1 MANNLIT
8 TTISAQVLKFK
19 PGGLPATFEVT
30 VTNDSDQF
38 ASFQLEIVAAGVDSE
53 HQDFR
58 WYSLSPAVSAKKPPG
73 DSTKFYVAIADTPV
87 PGFVG
92 IMNLTVRIFS
102 LELRDEDRQVL
113 RLVVQEGTASKP
125 LKLDLPVRKFQ
136 VDPGELVEVPV
147 RVNNPNQQSIDVELR
162 FLGVEPSWLIDGAA
176 QRFRLEPG
184 EQTEVTFSCQP
195 PEVISQAPCQI
206 YPFTIEATHHNGL
219 PASDQGTLEVLPTGF
234 VEFSCTPQKQ
244 TIPPKGGWLLT
255 RQADPATYE
264 LQFENASNLDSSV
277 SVQLQGKNKEKYTLE
292 VIPTETDLKP
302 GETSTALLVASKQR
316 PKWGIPQKLL
326 LEVTAVLSDQRL
338 DLRND
343 SQTIELR
350 VLPVFPL
357 WLQAAAGLLLLLL
370 LWFLLGSRSQGHTD
384 QVTSVRFNGI
394 ADRVMSSS
402 ADQTIRS
409 WSVKGNH
416 LEPTGV
422 FAKPG
427 KAVRVIRY
435 RPVDNDLVAAGLEN
449 GEIQLWDVLGDTQ
462 GASSASGKK
471 PLESFYYQKD
481 DRVLDLEFTK
491 DSRYLFS
498 SHGSGLVLAWD
509 IERDLSDKTFGS
521 NKPLLTLK
529 SDFAVYDLAVVG
541 KGDRNLAI
549 GGRFNKLVVWNLAS
563 NKIRRVPYRE
573 GSKDDYIQSLAVA
586 ADKPNLMATAD
597 TQGYITLW
605 DMRECLVNDVKCE
618 ILDEWS
624 RGHGGKP
631 VRSVNLSKDG
641 CYLASAGDDGRE
653 MLWPL
658 TTEGRR
664 HSRFRNGREIAQFS
678 TRLNDVAL
686 SVEGENILMV
696 SGGDD
701 HRVQL
706 RRVEASNT
714 DCK

>member
-1 MANNLIT
+1 
-8 TTISAQVLKFK
+8 
-19 PGGLPATFEVT
+19 
-30 VTNDSDQF
+30 
-38 ASFQLEIVAAGVDSE
+38 
-53 HQDFR
+53 
-58 WYSLSPAVSAKKPPG
+58 
-73 DSTKFYVAIADTPV
+73 
-87 PGFVG
+87 
-92 IMNLTVRIFS
+92 
-102 LELRDEDRQVL
+102 
-113 RLVVQEGTASKP
+113 
-125 LKLDLPVRKFQ
+125 
-136 VDPGELVEVPV
+136 
-147 RVNNPNQQSIDVELR
+147 
-162 FLGVEPSWLIDGAA
+162 
-176 QRFRLEPG
+176 
-184 EQTEVTFSCQP
+184 
-195 PEVISQAPCQI
+195 
-206 YPFTIEATHHNGL
+206 
-219 PASDQGTLEVLPTGF
+219 
-234 VEFSCTPQKQ
+234 
-244 TIPPKGGWLLT
+244 
-255 RQADPATYE
+255 
-264 LQFENASNLDSSV
+264 
-277 SVQLQGKNKEKYTLE
+277 
-292 VIPTETDLKP
+292 
-302 GETSTALLVASKQR
+302 
-316 PKWGIPQKLL
+316 
-326 LEVTAVLSDQRL
+326 
-338 DLRND
+338 
-343 SQTIELR
+343 
-350 VLPVFPL
+350 
-357 WLQAAAGLLLLLL
+357 
-370 LWFLLGSRSQGHTD
+370 
-384 QVTSVRFNGI
+384 VRFNGI
-394 ADRVMSSS
+394 ADRVISSS
-402 ADQTIRS
+402 ADKTIRS

-449 GEIQLWDVLGDTQ
+449 GEIQLWDVLGDR
-462 GASSASGKK
+462 KK
-471 PLESFYYQKD
+471 PVESFYSQKD
-481 DRVLDLEFTK
+481 DRVFDLAFTK

-573 GSKDDYIQSLAVA
+573 GSKDDYIQSIAVA

-618 ILDEWS
+618 ILDQWS
-624 RGHGGKP
+624 MGHGGKA

-641 CYLASAGDDGRE
+641 CYLASAGDDKRE

-658 TTEGRR
+658 STEGRR
-664 HSRFRNGREIAQFS
+664 HSKFRNGREIAKFS
-678 TRLNDVAL
+678 KKLNDVAL

>member
-8 TTISAQVLKFK
+8 TRISAQVLKFK

-38 ASFQLEIVAAGVDSE
+38 ASFQLEILAAGVDSE

-136 VDPGELVEVPV
+136 VAPGELVEVPV

-234 VEFSCTPQKQ
+234 VEFSCIPQKQ

-302 GETSTALLVASKQR
+302 GERCTALLVASKQR

-409 WSVKGNH
+409 WSVKGNR

-449 GEIQLWDVLGDTQ
+449 GEIQLWDVLGDRQ
-462 GASSASGKK
+462 K
-471 PLESFYYQKD
+471 PVESFYSQKD
-481 DRVLDLEFTK
+481 DRVLDLAFTK

-573 GSKDDYIQSLAVA
+573 GSQNDYIQSIAVA

-624 RGHGGKP
+624 RGHDGKP

-658 TTEGRR
+658 TSEGRR
-664 HSRFRNGREIAQFS
+664 HSGFRNGREIAQFS